1 MKELTKKLF
10 LILLAMLPCFA
21 TSVMAED
28 GTLDDPE
35 EIPVK
40 PGVEGSN
47 LPRPRARS
55 RSRSGSVITV
65 AAPECYYYNGVVSI
79 SAGDDIYYINAT
91 VIRSEN
97 NQQWNGSSAGNEL
110 FINVS
115 TESGTYILE
124 LTLSNR
130 MTYYGEY
137 NL

>member
-35 EIPVK
+35 EIPLK
-40 PGVEGSN
+40 TDPPS
-47 LPRPRARS
+47 PRP

-65 AAPECYYYNGVVSI
+65 AAPECYYYYGVVSI

-91 VIRSEN
+91 VTRIED
-97 NQQWNGSSAGNEL
+97 NQQWIGSSAGNEL

-137 NL
+137 TL

>member
-28 GTLDDPE
+28 GTLDDLE
-35 EIPVK
+35 EIPLK
-40 PGVEGSN
+40 TDPPS
-47 LPRPRARS
+47 PRPRA
-55 RSRSGSVITV
+55 RSGSVITV
-65 AAPECYYYNGVVSI
+65 AAPECYYYNGIVSI

-91 VIRSEN
+91 VTRIED